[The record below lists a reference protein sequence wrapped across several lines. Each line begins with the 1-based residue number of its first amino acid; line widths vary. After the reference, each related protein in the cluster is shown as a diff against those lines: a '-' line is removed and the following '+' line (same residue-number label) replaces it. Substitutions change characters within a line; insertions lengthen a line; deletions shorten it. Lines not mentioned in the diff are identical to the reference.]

1 MVKFNSKNSEITFE
15 FELVEQNLTVII
27 QNFNKENYDF
37 AMIHA
42 SIMSRKKKKIFGLNI
57 FMTVIYNCSG

>member
-15 FELVEQNLTVII
+15 FELVEQNPTDII

-42 SIMSRKKKKIFGLNI
+42 SIMS
-57 FMTVIYNCSG
+57 